1 MASLDDADNIY
12 HCTLSKELKEKAEK
26 ELNEKDE
33 YRTKDIQALR
43 ERVLANK
50 GRLIPFYQCGYSI
63 VPYPRGCQ
71 Q

>member
-1 MASLDDADNIY
+1 MASLEDEDNIY
-12 HCTLSKELKEKAEK
+12 HCTLDKELKEQAER

-50 GRLIPFYQCGYSI
+50 GRCMPLAPNWS
-63 VPYPRGCQ
+63 
-71 Q
+71 